1 MADSSTFLIMIVWG
15 FFTREVPMPKSTDPL
30 TPAQVYR
37 FAVAFCQPH
46 LAF

>member
-1 MADSSTFLIMIVWG
+1 
-15 FFTREVPMPKSTDPL
+15 MPKSTDPL

-46 LAF
+46 LAFDHVERLPSESS